1 VPAIVWFVLK
11 VAFFLYLYLW
21 VRGTY
26 PRYRFDQLMEV
37 GWKYFLPLTIVN
49 ILVTAGVLLYFLK

>member
-1 VPAIVWFVLK
+1 
-11 VAFFLYLYLW
+11 LW

-26 PRYRFDQLMEV
+26 PRYRFDQLMGV
-37 GWKYFLPLTIVN
+37 GWKYFLPLTVVN